1 MQAIIIKANKSSSIK
16 HKLCYNLYGDFMKY
30 FTNEKHYN
38 TLNNYYRSK
47 FNTKI
52 MKIALNGNF
61 SCPNRDG
68 IFSDKG
74 CVFCSESGS
83 GDFAGDRYDD
93 LATQFDEIKG
103 MMHQKWKD
111 GKYIAY
117 FQANTNTYGPI
128 KKLKRLFNEALT
140 LDENVVG
147 INIGTRADCF
157 SLKIYDLLEEIN
169 KKTYLTIEL
178 GLQSMH
184 NDTLKLIN
192 RGHDRNTF
200 TEAVNGLRK
209 RNINV
214 VAHIINGLPGEDEK
228 MMLDTIRYLND
239 LDIQGVKIH
248 MLYVLKNTPLINYYN
263 NNPFHILTLEE
274 YVNITVNQ
282 LRLLRD
288 DIIIHRITG
297 DPPRNLLVEP
307 EWTLKKFVVSNEI
320 DKVMRKNNYYQGD
333 LYNE

>member
-1 MQAIIIKANKSSSIK
+1 MN
-16 HKLCYNLYGDFMKY
+16 Y

-47 FNTKI
+47 FKTKV

-74 CVFCSESGS
+74 CIFCSESGS

-93 LATQFDEIKG
+93 LETQFNEIKN
-103 MMHQKWKD
+103 MMHHKWSR

-128 KKLKRLFNEALT
+128 NKLKTLFEQALS
-140 LDENVVG
+140 LDKDIIG
-147 INIGTRADCF
+147 LNIGTRADCF
-157 SLKIYDLLEEIN
+157 SPKIYDLLEAIN
-169 KKTYLTIEL
+169 RETYLTIEL

-184 NDTLKLIN
+184 NTTLKLIN
-192 RGHDRNTF
+192 RGHDRDTF
-200 TEAVNGLRK
+200 TQAVKELRK
-209 RNINV
+209 RNIDV
-214 VAHIINGLPGEDEK
+214 VAHIINGLPGEDEQ
-228 MMLDTIRYLND
+228 MMMDTIHYLNA
-239 LDIQGVKIH
+239 LDIQGIKIH
-248 MLYVLKNTPLINYYN
+248 MLYVLKNTPLEIYYRE
-263 NNPFHILTLEE
+263 NPFHILTLEE
-274 YVNITVNQ
+274 YVDITVKQ

-288 DIIIHRITG
+288 DIIVHRITG
-297 DPPRNLLVEP
+297 DPPKDLLITP

-320 DKVMRKNNYYQGD
+320 DKVMRKNNHHQGD